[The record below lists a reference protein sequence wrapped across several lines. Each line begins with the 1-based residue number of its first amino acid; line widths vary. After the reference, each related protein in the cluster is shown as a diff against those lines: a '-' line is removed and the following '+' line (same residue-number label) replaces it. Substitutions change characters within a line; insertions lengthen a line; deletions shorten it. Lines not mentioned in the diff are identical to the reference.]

1 MSFSFQV
8 TAKVGETDAAIDEA
22 VAKDLANAET
32 NKYVSN
38 LVNAEAIGLIALAK
52 KTAAGVASAVAR
64 DGDTVTISISGHAN
78 PSKEPEPGWASNML
92 NVSVSQVYKPTT

>member
-1 MSFSFQV
+1 MSFSFQT

-22 VAKDLANAET
+22 VAKDLASAEA

-52 KTAAGVASAVAR
+52 KAAADVASAAAR

-78 PSKEPEPGWASNML
+78 PSKEPEPGWASNMMT
-92 NVSVSQVYKPTT
+92 VGVVQVYKPTT